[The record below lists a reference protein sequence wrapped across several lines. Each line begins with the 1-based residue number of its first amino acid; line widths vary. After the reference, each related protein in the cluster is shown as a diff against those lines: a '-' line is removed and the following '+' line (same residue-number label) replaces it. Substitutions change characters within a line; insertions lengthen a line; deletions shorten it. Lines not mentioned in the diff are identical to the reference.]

1 MEKELIS
8 IKKLLII
15 IVVPLILYLL
25 NILSFVF
32 IPFVFGLFM
41 ALLFS
46 PLIRWLKKV
55 KVPDF
60 IGIIIALII
69 VSIAIGGTFKVVK
82 LTSHELTSVNDDF
95 INQLDERLNEVA
107 KPIVEFMNINTHNGE
122 TDLKALFHNEK
133 IQSQL
138 FGNLGTGLN
147 VAKNIITMTL
157 MSLFFMVLFLAG
169 SMNLEKLLQTF
180 IFKDKDSK
188 IQVIRKIEKDAFT
201 YIIVKFSISLTT
213 GIAVSLICYFFDV
226 SFPIFWGLF
235 AFLLN
240 FIQMIGSIIAVV
252 VICIFALVELNF
264 TGSLLF
270 FSLLIIGVQVLF
282 GTVIDPILMSKSF
295 SINTVT
301 VLIMLAVW
309 GIIWGIPGLILSVPI
324 TALLKRVFEQFPGT
338 KIYAK
343 IMS

>member
-46 PLIRWLKKV
+46 PLIRWLKKM

-60 IGIIIALII
+60 IGIIISLII
-69 VSIAIGGTFKVVK
+69 VSIAIGSTFKVVK
-82 LTSHELTSVNDDF
+82 LTSQELTSVNDDF
-95 INQLDERLNEVA
+95 IQQLDERLNEVA
-107 KPIVEFMNINTHNGE
+107 KPIVEFMNINPHNGE

-133 IQSQL
+133 VQSKL
-138 FGNLGTGLN
+138 FGNLSTGLN
-147 VAKNIITMTL
+147 IAKNIVTMTL
-157 MSLFFMVLFLAG
+157 MSLFFMILFLAG

-188 IQVIRKIEKDAFT
+188 IQMIRKIEKDAFT
-201 YIIVKFSISLTT
+201 YIVVKFSISFTT
-213 GIAVSLICYFFDV
+213 GVAVSLICYFFDV

-252 VICIFALVELNF
+252 VICVFALVELNL
-264 TGSLLF
+264 TGTLLI
-270 FSLLIIGVQVLF
+270 FSILIIGIQVLF

-324 TALLKRVFEQFPGT
+324 TALLKRIFEQFPGT
-338 KIYAK
+338 KVYAK